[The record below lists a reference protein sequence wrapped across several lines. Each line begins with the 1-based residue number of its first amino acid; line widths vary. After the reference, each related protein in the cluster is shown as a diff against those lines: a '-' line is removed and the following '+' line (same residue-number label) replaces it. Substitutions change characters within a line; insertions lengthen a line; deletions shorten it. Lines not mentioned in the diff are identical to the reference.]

1 MAGLW
6 HGYKADKTRTEQKST
21 SATAEF
27 LEDARQD
34 EKKAAAIATAEAAAS
49 ATAAADAAT
58 LAAAEALAGAGEA
71 AVRPTA
77 LPTTTTGTKP
87 SSSTPVVQPEKAAIT
102 NGGIVDT
109 TGGTVQGMN
118 LTTTWFRSV

>member
-21 SATAEF
+21 SAIAEF

-34 EKKAAAIATAEAAAS
+34 EKKAAAIAT
-49 ATAAADAAT
+49 
-58 LAAAEALAGAGEA
+58 AEALAGAGEA

-118 LTTTWFRSV
+118 GTTTWFRSV